1 MVFASAINRND
12 IVEKILEETLS
23 IKKYHLH
30 EQIIPDGYQI
40 FESAL
45 EVMGVQ
51 YRKEAAIAFAKKME
65 GSWLEFEKDDDNEH
79 DKNAIK
85 LIGCNSAERYLLGY
99 APRETSRLIIE
110 GGFWGQVSPR
120 LYKTYVDDDGYVEI
134 FFQVIGPA
142 GKKYEYLQTEKTQG
156 EHYSDY
162 VNRVKQL
169 MQDGK
174 NEEAI
179 ELLLRLVDW
188 TEREA
193 KKARKGQGVAPI
205 GAKIRGMGREIGFR
219 HKTGGP
225 RSAWPRRV
233 VASGNGAYHR
243 DNAGAKV
250 RPQKSGQLKADQR
263 SNRGCR
269 SRAVLADAKD

>member
-1 MVFASAINRND
+1 LLK
-12 IVEKILEETLS
+12 KIIEETVS

-30 EQIIPDGYQI
+30 EQNIPDGYQI

-51 YRKEAAIAFAKKME
+51 YRKEAAIAFAKKLE

-120 LYKTYVDDDGYVEI
+120 LYKTYVGEDGYVEI

-193 KKARKGQGVAPI
+193 KKARKGQGVAPWYYEQLAI
-205 GAKIRGMGREIGFR
+205 IYRKEKRYADEVAILERFEKQPKSPGA
-219 HKTGGP
+219 GP
-225 RSAWPRRV
+225 KKLAERLV
-233 VASGNGAYHR
+233 
-243 DNAGAKV
+243 KV
-250 RPQKSGQLKADQR
+250 RSLVK
-263 SNRGCR
+263 
-269 SRAVLADAKD
+269 